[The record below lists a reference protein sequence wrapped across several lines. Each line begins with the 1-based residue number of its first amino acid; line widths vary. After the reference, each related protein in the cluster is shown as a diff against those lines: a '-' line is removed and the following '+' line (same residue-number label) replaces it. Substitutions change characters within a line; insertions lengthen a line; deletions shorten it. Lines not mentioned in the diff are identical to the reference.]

1 MNLAEFQTETSL
13 RSEPIF
19 EALNLWVSADSQ
31 TSRNKLVA
39 QKAAEMM
46 VEKDVFKPVSEMR
59 SED

>member
-19 EALNLWVSADSQ
+19 GALDLWVSADLQ